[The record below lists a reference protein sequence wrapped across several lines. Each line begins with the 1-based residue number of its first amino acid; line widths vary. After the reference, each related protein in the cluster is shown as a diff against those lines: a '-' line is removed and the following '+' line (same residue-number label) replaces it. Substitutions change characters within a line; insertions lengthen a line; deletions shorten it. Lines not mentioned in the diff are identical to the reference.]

1 MIRHFNKTTQSMFFQ
16 PMQEL
21 HVVFRISSCSR
32 IEQTLLGF
40 YVFQNKSHF
49 WQVIG
54 PFIMEVFLTP
64 VQVIK
69 RHFFALSPLSIMLSL
84 YDKTFCSN
92 SQIVRSAKSSFV
104 TTILFIFEK
113 LKRQIKPEPYKSGT
127 STPESES
134 ESEEDT

>member
-1 MIRHFNKTTQSMFFQ
+1 
-16 PMQEL
+16 MQEL

-84 YDKTFCSN
+84 YDQTFVVTHKLLGQQSPPL
-92 SQIVRSAKSSFV
+92 SQPFYLFLKS
-104 TTILFIFEK
+104 
-113 LKRQIKPEPYKSGT
+113 
-127 STPESES
+127 
-134 ESEEDT
+134 